1 MRMMP
6 ARTAGGRT
14 PLVTV
19 VVPCYNYGHFLPGC
33 VESIVS
39 QPGVETDVLIID
51 DASTDN
57 SAQVAAELADRISQ
71 VRLVAHEVNRGHIA
85 TYNEG
90 LATVDSDY
98 VVLLS
103 ADDLLAPGAL
113 GRATGLMEA
122 NPSVGLTYGNPQLFL
137 DEPEQRRSRFYNW
150 SVWQGEHWIEA
161 QFKRGLSIIYS
172 AEAVV
177 RTSVHHAVG
186 YYRPELPHSG
196 DLEMWLRIAAISDVG
211 RVNGPDQAYRREHP
225 ASMMHTYYANAVEDL
240 RRREDAYDSFLATA
254 GGDLPNGPQLRA
266 TVRRRMS
273 HEVIEWACNSVGQA
287 SQQEID
293 EAVAF
298 AGQLNPELSSS
309 GVWRELQR
317 LTAGPDARPGPV
329 ARLGAWYDT
338 NARDIGNRYR
348 WRRWRYFGV

>member
-1 MRMMP
+1 MRLMP
-6 ARTAGGRT
+6 ARSTAKRA

-19 VVPCYNYGHFLPGC
+19 VVPCYNYGHYLPAC

-39 QPGVETDVLIID
+39 QPGVDTDVLIID

-57 SAQVAAELADRISQ
+57 SAEVAAQLAESVPQ
-71 VRLVAHEVNRGHIA
+71 VRFVHHTTNRGHIA

-103 ADDLLAPGAL
+103 ADDMLAPGAL

-137 DEPEQRRSRFYNW
+137 DAPVHHRPRFTSW
-150 SVWQGEHWIEA
+150 SVWQGDSWIDA

-177 RTSVHHAVG
+177 RTSVHHTAG

-196 DLEMWLRIAAISDVG
+196 DLEMWLRIASISDVG
-211 RVNGPDQAYRREHP
+211 RVNGADQAYRREHA
-225 ASMMHTYYANAVEDL
+225 ASMMHTYYASAVEDL
-240 RRREDAYDSFLATA
+240 RRRDGAYESFLATA
-254 GGDLPNGPQLRA
+254 GANLPGRDRLRT
-266 TVRRRMS
+266 TVRRGMS
-273 HEVIEWACNSVGQA
+273 RETIEWALHNRGA
-287 SQQEID
+287 ADPAEID
-293 EAVAF
+293 DAVAF
-298 AGQLNPELSSS
+298 AKELNPDYASLR
-309 GVWRELQR
+309 VWREFER
-317 LTAGPDARPGPV
+317 MNRPPGTPVGPAG
-329 ARLGAWYDT
+329 RLGGWYDA
-338 NARDIGNRYR
+338 NLRGISNSYH